1 MSTAEH
7 DYPDEWLMEPSG
19 MGGAAAAAMSDPR
32 PRPWEEEGVAE
43 VEKAV
48 KDAEAGADH
57 QPHEGELVKIKVAT
71 PTKDEEAWIH
81 ARYDAI
87 TRQNRDV
94 VSVVPGGEADG
105 QAKLECVA
113 CGTKKTP
120 LWRNIESRAYCNA
133 CGLRKMRAMKSL
145 LGPKKKRG
153 RPKKISLPGEK
164 LLAKAKKPAG
174 RKRKRKPDK
183 VVDVEDV
190 VTGARDSGVRRG
202 TRKRKESVWLHGG
215 GIYVDPLQLSS
226 PPNARA
232 GARGGSTESKYVSR
246 ACQALNGFRKD
257 APQITDSSDDDTDVS
272 LSDGELD
279 LIFKLHEVY
288 GGHRGSLFEMSCRK
302 TGTGTQRLAILI
314 RGARRLAQA
323 SQITQEEKLWLLN
336 RISNEESYLLALPLA
351 TASYQELCEHLLA
364 YVRMARQAEGEAEGE
379 ASPSLEEKAEKEA
392 GNFPARCTPP
402 PPLCDLGKGTV
413 GQALAL
419 VTPTPEESRPLTP
432 F

>member
-1 MSTAEH
+1 
-7 DYPDEWLMEPSG
+7 
-19 MGGAAAAAMSDPR
+19 
-32 PRPWEEEGVAE
+32 
-43 VEKAV
+43 
-48 KDAEAGADH
+48 
-57 QPHEGELVKIKVAT
+57 
-71 PTKDEEAWIH
+71 
-81 ARYDAI
+81 
-87 TRQNRDV
+87 
-94 VSVVPGGEADG
+94 
-105 QAKLECVA
+105 
-113 CGTKKTP
+113 
-120 LWRNIESRAYCNA
+120 
-133 CGLRKMRAMKSL
+133 MRAMKSL

-215 GIYVDPLQLSS
+215 GIYIDPLQLSS

-246 ACQALNGFRKD
+246 ACQALNGFRRD

-314 RGARRLAQA
+314 RGAGRLAQA
-323 SQITQEEKLWLLN
+323 SQITQEGPSCP
-336 RISNEESYLLALPLA
+336 RTPLF
-351 TASYQELCEHLLA
+351 L
-364 YVRMARQAEGEAEGE
+364 
-379 ASPSLEEKAEKEA
+379 
-392 GNFPARCTPP
+392 
-402 PPLCDLGKGTV
+402 
-413 GQALAL
+413 
-419 VTPTPEESRPLTP
+419 PLTP
-432 F
+432 PSLSC